1 MARILLATLASFD
14 YTLHVGNTLAPSY
27 NKEVKGGLLCNA
39 GPPARQTVKL
49 TPADAEAEC
58 VPLANRLAT
67 LILGSVVNTTGWYTG
82 IKLATNGTPTLCT
95 ASSQPRCESALDG
108 ATGSAATCS
117 TFDAWNV
124 QQPSACHASSCRQL
138 VQSCS
143 DSNSCNNVKAGP
155 TMLGSTCYD
164 LWQGECIRRPIKS
177 GTHHVACG
185 DEEEACFPSSAT
197 VTLSDGTSSRID
209 ALKEGDKVVAAT
221 SNGTLVHDTVSILS
235 IVKPEAEAAFVT
247 LTTVTNESLTL
258 TLGHHVPVGAA
269 CCSTLKLA
277 NDVSVGETVWAVR
290 AGQATATV
298 VSAKVPIIATG
309 LHSPVLVHGGF
320 PVVDGVVTA
329 YDTIERLAL
338 AKYSLAPALAMCKA
352 SGTCDT
358 FRELFLHLTRS
369 SMSSEPRSQVNDNVQ
384 CSA

>member
-1 MARILLATLASFD
+1 MPFTPGPFTPLTVSLFQKKRNVYIDEACVCVVDEARCMHWRLVVDQQVCVSLVSRTGNFAVTQEVLPRAAYNEQMARIILVTTLASFD

-27 NKEVKGGLLCNA
+27 NKEAKGGLLCNA

-58 VPLANRLAT
+58 VPLANRMARFLAS
-67 LILGSVVNTTGWYTG
+67 GVNTTGWYTG

-108 ATGSAATCS
+108 ATGAAAMCS

-124 QQPSACHASSCRQL
+124 QQPFACHASSCRQF
-138 VQSCS
+138 VHSCS
-143 DSNSCNNVKAGP
+143 DSDSCDNVKAGP

-235 IVKPEAEAAFVT
+235 IVKV
-247 LTTVTNESLTL
+247 
-258 TLGHHVPVGAA
+258 
-269 CCSTLKLA
+269 ST
-277 NDVSVGETVWAVR
+277 
-290 AGQATATV
+290 
-298 VSAKVPIIATG
+298 
-309 LHSPVLVHGGF
+309 
-320 PVVDGVVTA
+320 
-329 YDTIERLAL
+329 
-338 AKYSLAPALAMCKA
+338 
-352 SGTCDT
+352 
-358 FRELFLHLTRS
+358 
-369 SMSSEPRSQVNDNVQ
+369 
-384 CSA
+384 